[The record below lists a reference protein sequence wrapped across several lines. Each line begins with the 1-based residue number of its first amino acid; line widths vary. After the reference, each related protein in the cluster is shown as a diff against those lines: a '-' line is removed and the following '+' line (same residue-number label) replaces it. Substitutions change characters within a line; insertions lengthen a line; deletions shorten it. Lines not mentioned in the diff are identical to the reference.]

1 MCSVGTKEED
11 CNDNFTLFSFSSQLG
26 EILRSHVDKRN
37 WWNSSMS
44 NISDLENWKRL
55 VLVNYF
61 CISNIHSHCRND
73 RNDIQVL
80 LPAILLSFLETAK
93 RSTAACVCV
102 YVGVHTH
109 ACMPSSVWLCNPM
122 DCSLPGSFVH
132 AIFQARVLEWVAI
145 SYSTGSSWRS
155 NPPLLHL
162 LCWQS
167 DSLPLCLLGSIFMY
181 IHLYIIYNIYGYMYK
196 FIGLLWWLRRLK
208 FCL

>member
-1 MCSVGTKEED
+1 MCSVGTKEEE

-61 CISNIHSHCRND
+61 CISNIHSHCRNG

-102 YVGVHTH
+102 CVCVSARMH
-109 ACMPSSVWLCNPM
+109 ACPVVSDSATPGTVAYQVLLSMQFSRQEYWSGLPFPTPQ
-122 DCSLPGSFVH
+122 DLPGDQTPLSCISCVDSQILYH
-132 AIFQARVLEWVAI
+132 CASWEAIYVYT
-145 SYSTGSSWRS
+145 S
-155 NPPLLHL
+155 
-162 LCWQS
+162 
-167 DSLPLCLLGSIFMY
+167 
-181 IHLYIIYNIYGYMYK
+181 IYNI
-196 FIGLLWWLRRLK
+196 
-208 FCL
+208 